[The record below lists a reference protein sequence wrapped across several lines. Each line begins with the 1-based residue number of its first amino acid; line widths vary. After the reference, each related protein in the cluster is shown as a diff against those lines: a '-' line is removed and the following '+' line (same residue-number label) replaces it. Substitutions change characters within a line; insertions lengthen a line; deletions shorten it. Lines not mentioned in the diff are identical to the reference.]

1 MTKLFRDVLQALALA
16 GLCTGIADAQ
26 ITSLAPDSSPLPPMP
41 TPMPMPSATPSPYP
55 TPERKNSVMWH
66 NGRGPEYFLA
76 GDYLFSPNSKNEFNP
91 SGSHGSDSWAAR
103 AAVEYPIGKLAVMA
117 EGTFDHFQYT
127 TQAGQVPVIGA
138 HGAVFVPSFYAHN
151 IDWDGRVGIGM
162 QRPRIFLVASYAQ
175 RSNNYGYPNL
185 QGFGF
190 GIEKL
195 PDFNAKS
202 VSLFGSF
209 LWYPQMGAGA
219 TLQYGFYKY
228 QAGLEFHTNNSHM
241 PLFLELGYMGD
252 YGYNKQNAPTNI
264 SDNGLFAGLGVHF

>member
-1 MTKLFRDVLQALALA
+1 MKLHRDLFQALLLA
-16 GLCTGIADAQ
+16 VLCTGVADAQ
-26 ITSLAPDSSPLPPMP
+26 TTSLAPDSSPLPPMP
-41 TPMPMPSATPSPYP
+41 SP

-76 GDYLFSPNSKNEFNP
+76 GDYLFSPNSKNQFNP
-91 SGSHGSDSWAAR
+91 YGSNGSDSWAAR

-117 EGTFDHFQYT
+117 EGTFDQFQYT
-127 TQAGQVPVIGA
+127 AQAG
-138 HGAVFVPSFYAHN
+138 SFYAHN
-151 IDWDGRVGIGM
+151 TDWDGRIGIGM

-175 RSNNYGYPNL
+175 RGNSYGYPNL

-190 GIEKL
+190 GVEKL
-195 PDFNAKS
+195 PDFNNKT

-228 QAGLEFHTNNSHM
+228 QAGLEFHARDSHM

-252 YGYNKQNAPTNI
+252 YGYNRQNAPTNI